1 MVHPQ
6 GLISILES
14 RKSFSVRQ
22 RIFVLEIKEVL
33 TKKREE
39 ILRIAANRG
48 AYNVRIFGSVVR
60 DDAGPSSD
68 VDFLVD
74 LEPERS
80 LLDVGG
86 LVMDLRNL
94 LGFEVDIVTEKGLHW
109 YIRDRVIAEAR
120 PL

>member
-1 MVHPQ
+1 MVSGPVNPF
-6 GLISILES
+6 ED
-14 RKSFSVRQ
+14 F
-22 RIFVLEIKEVL
+22 FVEIKEL
-33 TKKREE
+33 LAKKREE

-48 AYNVRIFGSVVR
+48 AYNVRIFGSVVH
-60 DDAGPSSD
+60 DDASPGSD

-74 LEPERS
+74 LESERS

-86 LVMDLRNL
+86 MVMDLQNL
-94 LGFEVDIVTEKGLHW
+94 LGLEVDIVTEKGLHW

>member
-1 MVHPQ
+1 M
-6 GLISILES
+6 
-14 RKSFSVRQ
+14 
-22 RIFVLEIKEVL
+22 EIKEL
-33 TKKREE
+33 LAKKREE

-60 DDAGPSSD
+60 DDARPSSD

-86 LVMDLRNL
+86 LLMDLENL
-94 LGFEVDIVTEKGLHW
+94 LGVEVDIVTVEGLHW

>member
-1 MVHPQ
+1 M
-6 GLISILES
+6 
-14 RKSFSVRQ
+14 
-22 RIFVLEIKEVL
+22 EIKEVL
-33 TKKREE
+33 ASKRDE
-39 ILRIAANRG
+39 ILRIAASRG
-48 AYNVRIFGSVVR
+48 AYNVRIFGSVVH

-94 LGFEVDIVTEKGLHW
+94 LGLEVDIVTEKGLHW

>member
-1 MVHPQ
+1 ME
-6 GLISILES
+6 L
-14 RKSFSVRQ
+14 
-22 RIFVLEIKEVL
+22 KELL
-33 TKKREE
+33 TEKREE
-39 ILRIAANRG
+39 ILQIAAKRG
-48 AYNVRIFGSVVR
+48 AYNVRIFGSAVR

-86 LVMDLRNL
+86 LVMDFQNL
-94 LGFEVDIVTEKGLHW
+94 LGLEVDIVTEKGLHW
-109 YIRDRVIAEAR
+109 YIRDRVLAEAR

>member
-1 MVHPQ
+1 M
-6 GLISILES
+6 
-14 RKSFSVRQ
+14 
-22 RIFVLEIKEVL
+22 EIKALL
-33 TKKREE
+33 TRKIEE

-60 DDAGPSSD
+60 DEASPSGD

-80 LLDVGG
+80 LLDLGG
-86 LVMDLRNL
+86 LVMDLQKL
-94 LGFEVDIVTEKGLHW
+94 LGLEVDIVTEKGLHW
-109 YIRDRVIAEAR
+109 YIRDRVLAEAR

>member
-1 MVHPQ
+1 M
-6 GLISILES
+6 
-14 RKSFSVRQ
+14 
-22 RIFVLEIKEVL
+22 EIKELL
-33 TKKREE
+33 TKKREK
-39 ILRIAANRG
+39 ILRLAANRG

-60 DDAGPSSD
+60 DDASSRSD

-86 LVMDLRNL
+86 LVMDLQNL
-94 LGFEVDIVTEKGLHW
+94 LGLEVDILTEEGLHW
-109 YIRDRVIAEAR
+109 YIRDRVKAEAR

>member
-1 MVHPQ
+1 M
-6 GLISILES
+6 G
-14 RKSFSVRQ
+14 
-22 RIFVLEIKEVL
+22 IKEVL

-48 AYNVRIFGSVVR
+48 AYKVRIFGSVVR

-86 LVMDLRNL
+86 LVMDLQNL
-94 LGFEVDIVTEKGLHW
+94 LGLEVDIVTEKGLHW
-109 YIRDRVIAEAR
+109 YIRERVIAEAR

>member
-1 MVHPQ
+1 M
-6 GLISILES
+6 G
-14 RKSFSVRQ
+14 
-22 RIFVLEIKEVL
+22 IKEVL
-33 TKKREE
+33 AKKREE

-86 LVMDLRNL
+86 LVMDLQHL
-94 LGFEVDIVTEKGLHW
+94 LGLEVDIVTEKGLHW
-109 YIRDRVIAEAR
+109 YIRDRVIAESQ